1 MWGSFQA
8 SSTGASAPFE
18 NEVKPDCCNQNH
30 KHDCYPVDRMPE
42 DFEVYDIHLG
52 RLCPALLHDARYRSN
67 YREADPDH

>member
-1 MWGSFQA
+1 
-8 SSTGASAPFE
+8 
-18 NEVKPDCCNQNH
+18 
-30 KHDCYPVDRMPE
+30 MPE